1 MRNVVT
7 VALLVCLLSASLIPF
22 GTDAAEGLSGH
33 AANDDIEVTY
43 QEPLAYLELAKKP
56 SATISL
62 TVFSTQHI
70 QSIETLPA
78 ERSLRV
84 SLEPLKEQTYTFLIT
99 DSSSG
104 RTIAQ
109 IDVPIGK
116 TLLAKLEYSANGGT
130 GAMNPTF
137 AEPGT
142 DVKLA
147 SCDFT
152 APEGKEFKSWMVGS
166 VEYEPG
172 ASFKLMT
179 DITASA
185 VWQDLPEPSGG
196 NDMPIFAIGGIV
208 VAVLVA
214 ALIGVLVLRMS
225 R

>member
-1 MRNVVT
+1 MRNAVT
-7 VALLVCLLSASLIPF
+7 VALLICLLSASLIPF

-84 SLEPLKEQTYTFLIT
+84 ALEPLKEQTYTFLIT
-99 DSSSG
+99 DSASA

-109 IDVPIGK
+109 IDVTIGK
-116 TLLAKLEYSANGGT
+116 TVYVKLEYSANGGT
-130 GAMNPTF
+130 GSMNPTF
-137 AEPGT
+137 AESGT

-152 APEGKEFKSWMVGS
+152 APEGKEFKSWKIGS
-166 VEYEPG
+166 LEYNPG
-172 ASFKLMT
+172 DSIKLVT
-179 DITASA
+179 DISASA
-185 VWQDLPEPSGG
+185 VWQDKAVSEDLP
-196 NDMPIFAIGGIV
+196 IVAIVGVV
-208 VAVLVA
+208 VAVLM
-214 ALIGVLVLRMS
+214 ALLVVILILRRS